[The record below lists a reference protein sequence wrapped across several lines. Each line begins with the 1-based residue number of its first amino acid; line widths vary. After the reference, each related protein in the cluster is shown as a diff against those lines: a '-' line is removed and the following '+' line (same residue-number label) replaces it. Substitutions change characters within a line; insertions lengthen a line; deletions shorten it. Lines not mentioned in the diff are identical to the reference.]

1 MARPGDEKAAATRR
15 GQMRASHADREQAI
29 DALKAAFVQERLTK
43 DEFDARIG
51 QTLASRTYA
60 ELITVTADIPTGS
73 AGTQPARR
81 PPRRAMSRAAR
92 WGAYGFVAPA
102 ILALAFTLAG
112 LGGGGGFGA
121 VGLLIAVVYFLFW
134 LSSGASMLWEWH
146 CMSLPTARMC
156 VRCAHTVASHRA
168 PAFCTARQGVG
179 RRCMC
184 AGYVPPGTSPE
195 TADQSLLSTSYR

>member
-1 MARPGDEKAAATRR
+1 MTARPGDEKAAATRR

-81 PPRRAMSRAAR
+81 PPRRPMSRAAR
-92 WGAYGFVAPA
+92 WGAYGFVTPA

-121 VGLLIAVVYFLFW
+121 VGLLIARRLFPV
-134 LSSGASMLWEWH
+134 LAVQRGQHALGMALH
-146 CMSLPTARMC
+146 VFADGKN
-156 VRCAHTVASHRA
+156 VRPMRAHRRVSPRAGVLHR
-168 PAFCTARQGVG
+168 PAGGGETLHVRGLCSAGNVTRD
-179 RRCMC
+179 RR
-184 AGYVPPGTSPE
+184 PE
-195 TADQSLLSTSYR
+195 PATD